1 MLLCAPLLKKDSQYL
16 LCYLFLCIWCA
27 CVCVCVR
34 AALLNVAALQENVL
48 SLVFHWSQ
56 YTEDNSQISVH
67 LLKCAVK
74 IGLITKC
81 VQAATATAKPHFIFI
96 DIFCLRIFN
105 RYPVFFTT
113 PECLHRFE
121 LFQPQ
126 IIATKC
132 SQSLVISPP
141 VTAGWRF
148 VYWFALEWMMKNQ
161 TFVLFLNELIKS
173 MLWVCQR
180 MKSNETC
187 HQFVSTD
194 GDKEQTFE

>member
-1 MLLCAPLLKKDSQYL
+1 MLEKKRSAHNLLLKQLSLLCSSAHLCWKKTPNIYFAICFYVFDVR
-16 LCYLFLCIWCA
+16 
-27 CVCVCVR
+27 VCVCVR

-81 VQAATATAKPHFIFI
+81 VQAATATAMPHFIFI
-96 DIFCLRIFN
+96 DMFCLRIFN

-113 PECLHRFE
+113 PECLHRFK

-132 SQSLVISPP
+132 SQSLVTSPP
-141 VTAGWRF
+141 CNCWMKVCLLVCIRMNDEESNFCTF
-148 VYWFALEWMMKNQ
+148 FEWVN
-161 TFVLFLNELIKS
+161 
-173 MLWVCQR
+173 
-180 MKSNETC
+180 
-187 HQFVSTD
+187 
-194 GDKEQTFE
+194 

>member
-27 CVCVCVR
+27 CVCVR

-81 VQAATATAKPHFIFI
+81 VQAATATAMPHFIFI
-96 DIFCLRIFN
+96 DMFCLRIFN

-132 SQSLVISPP
+132 SQSLVTSPP
-141 VTAGWRF
+141 CNC
-148 VYWFALEWMMKNQ
+148 WMKVCLLVCIRMNDEESNFC
-161 TFVLFLNELIKS
+161 TFFWMS
-173 MLWVCQR
+173 
-180 MKSNETC
+180 
-187 HQFVSTD
+187 
-194 GDKEQTFE
+194 